1 MWTHRLLLILLIRSQ
16 STEFQILRP
25 AVARFEGAMDFITAN
40 IITIN
45 IIIAA
50 NTVRLLPGGG
60 DAGRPRWANKGAFGN

>member
-1 MWTHRLLLILLIRSQ
+1 
-16 STEFQILRP
+16 
-25 AVARFEGAMDFITAN
+25 MDFITTN